1 MQTRRDFIA
10 AGSLAASAT
19 MLAGLAVAATPKKN
33 RRIVL
38 AKRPAGE
45 PTPSD
50 FRLEEA
56 PIPALKDGEMLMQTV
71 FLSLDPYMRARMSE
85 GPSYAAATE
94 LGEVMV
100 GGTVS
105 RVVASKNPKFKE
117 GDLVSSYSGWQEY
130 QVSNGM
136 GIFKLDPRM
145 PRPSYALGVLGM
157 PGLTAYVGTLDIGE
171 PKPGETR
178 VVAAATGA
186 VGSVA
191 GQIAKIKGLRAVGV
205 AGGKEKCDYA
215 VKELGFD
222 ACIDHRDAN
231 MPALLKEAC
240 PKGIDVYFENVGGAV
255 WDAVVPLLN
264 THARIPLCGLIAQ
277 YNATGLPQGPDRSSQ
292 LLGLFLV
299 RQIKVQGFIISSY
312 FNRQA
317 AFIDDM
323 SQWMQAGRIKYRED
337 ITRGLENAPQAFM
350 GLFKGSNFGK
360 LLVQVAD

>member
-10 AGSLAASAT
+10 AGSLAVGAT
-19 MLAGLAVAATPKKN
+19 LLSGHALGAKPKKN

-38 AKRPAGE
+38 ARRPQGE
-45 PTPSD
+45 PTPAD

-56 PIPALKDGEMLMQTV
+56 PIPALKEGEILMQTV
-71 FLSLDPYMRARMSE
+71 FLSLDPYMRSRMSE
-85 GPSYAAATE
+85 GPSYAAATG
-94 LGEVMV
+94 LNDVMV

-105 RVVASKNPKFKE
+105 RVVATRNPQFKE
-117 GDLVSSYSGWQEY
+117 GDMVLSYSGWQEY
-130 QVSNGM
+130 QVSNGN
-136 GIFKLDPRM
+136 GLNKLDPRI

-157 PGLTAYVGTLDIGE
+157 PGITAYVGTLDIGE
-171 PKPGETR
+171 PKPGETL

-186 VGSVA
+186 VGSVV
-191 GQIAKIKGLRAVGV
+191 GQIAKIKGLRAVGI

-222 ACIDHRDAN
+222 ACIDHRDAS
-231 MPALLKEAC
+231 MAQLLKDAC

-255 WDAVVPLLN
+255 WDAVLPLLN
-264 THARIPLCGLIAQ
+264 VHARVPLCGLIAQ
-277 YNATGLPQGPDRSSQ
+277 YNATALPAGPDRSSQ
-292 LLGLFLV
+292 LLGMLLI

-312 FNRQA
+312 YNRFP
-317 AFIDDM
+317 AFVADM
-323 SQWMQAGRIKYRED
+323 SGWLQAGKIKYRED

-360 LLVQVAD
+360 LLVQVSD